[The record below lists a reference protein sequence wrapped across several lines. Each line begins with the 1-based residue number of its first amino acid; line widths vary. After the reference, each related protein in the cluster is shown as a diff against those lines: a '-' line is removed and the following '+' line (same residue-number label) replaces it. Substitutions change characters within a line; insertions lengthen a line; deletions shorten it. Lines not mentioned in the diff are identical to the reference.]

1 VREQKFTLAALR
13 DGLLDLLFPPR
24 CFGCEIHLRPG
35 AGKTLC
41 TSCMEMVKIITAPIC
56 RRCGVK
62 VLACKDRYC
71 QGCLSSPPPFA
82 MARSVAMYHEPVI
95 NLLHRLKYRGDTAV
109 LQPLRQIISA
119 PGASLLPPDCD
130 LIVPV
135 PLHRDRLRQRG
146 LNQALLLARLGR
158 GRGDTPIEPAL
169 LFRKVATPAQTG
181 LSGAARRKNVRGA
194 FAVKDTEVVRG
205 RRICI
210 VDDVFTTGATVSE
223 CARVL
228 VRAGAGEVVVW
239 TVARV

>member
-1 VREQKFTLAALR
+1 MREQKFTLAALR

>member
-62 VLACKDRYC
+62 VLAGEDRYC